1 MDGSRIKRS
10 NLRWGKPTTR
20 LHCIGGA
27 GMVKDLTGVRS
38 LQRKHIPDK
47 AGSGIDVRTSL
58 RGIAKTASLNKQH
71 RFRDLYRLLNTE
83 MQHLAWKDLNKS
95 AAIADDDI
103 TVKEYVSDLEANLER
118 LVERL
123 KEKRYRAKLIKR
135 RYIPKGN
142 GKKRPLGIPALE
154 DKIVQ
159 KAVAMILT
167 AIYEE
172 DFLDC
177 SYGYRLGKGAKAA
190 VSDLAFQL
198 QFGVFGY
205 IVEADIKGYFDS
217 IDHDKLLEMME
228 RRINDRAFMRL
239 ITKWLKAG
247 ILEPEGYVK
256 HPVTGTPQ
264 GGIVSPIL
272 SNIYLHIVLDEWF
285 EDVVKPLLKGRAI
298 MCRYADDWVCAF
310 QYRDDA
316 RRFYE
321 VLPKRLGR
329 YELQVEPS
337 KTKIVR
343 FSRFHPSRKQG
354 RTFTFLGFEFYW
366 FKDREG
372 IVRAMRRTAPSK
384 QRVALQRM
392 KAWLKESRHLPK
404 GQFFH
409 ALKSK
414 LVGHYNYY
422 YVRGNSRAVWSY
434 YRHVI
439 KYTLKWLNRRSQ
451 RKSYSWDKFK
461 RILEYIKIPKPRPTE
476 KRRLHQCAL
485 G

>member
-1 MDGSRIKRS
+1 M
-10 NLRWGKPTTR
+10 
-20 LHCIGGA
+20 
-27 GMVKDLTGVRS
+27 
-38 LQRKHIPDK
+38 PDK
-47 AGSGIDVRTSL
+47 AGSDIDVRTCL

-71 RFRDLYRLLNTE
+71 RFRDLYRLLNTQM
-83 MQHLAWKDLNKS
+83 MQLAWKGLKKS

-103 TVKEYVSDLEANLER
+103 TVKEYGAELNTNLER

-123 KEKRYRAKLIKR
+123 RQKRYRAKLIKR

-142 GKKRPLGIPALE
+142 GKQRPLGIPALE

-167 AIYEE
+167 AIYEQ

-177 SYGYRLGKGAKAA
+177 SYGYRLNKGAKDA
-190 VSDLAFQL
+190 VSDLVFQL
-198 QFGVFGY
+198 QYGVFGY
-205 IVEADIKGYFDS
+205 IVEADVKSYFDS
-217 IDHDKLLEMME
+217 IDHKKLLAMLEK
-228 RRINDRAFMRL
+228 RINDRAFLWL

-247 ILEPEGYVK
+247 ILEPDGYVK

-285 EDVVKPLLKGRAI
+285 EDVVKPRLKGRAI
-298 MCRYADDWVCAF
+298 LCRYADDWVCAF

-316 RRFYE
+316 ERFYK

-329 YELQVEPS
+329 YELEAEPS
-337 KTKIVR
+337 KTRIVR
-343 FSRFHPSRKQG
+343 FSRFHPSRKRG

-366 FKDREG
+366 FKDRKG
-372 IVRAMRRTAPSK
+372 ITRAMRRTAPAK
-384 QRVALQRM
+384 QRNALQRM
-392 KAWLKESRHLPK
+392 KAWLKASRHLPK
-404 GQFFH
+404 KQFFKT
-409 ALKSK
+409 LKQK
-414 LVGHYNYY
+414 LTGHYNYY
-422 YVRGNSRAVWSY
+422 YVRGNSRSVWSFY
-434 YRHVI
+434 GEVI
-439 KYTLKWLNRRSQ
+439 EYAKKWLNRRSQ
-451 RKSYSWDKFK
+451 RKSYTWEKFK
-461 RILEYIKIPKPRPTE
+461 RLLEYMKIPKPRPTE